1 MEIINIGNTFYTNY
15 VLRFEKNVILIDCG
29 YNCSYKTFLK
39 KIAKHGV
46 ELEDIKVVLLTHV
59 HQDHVSYM
67 EELLK
72 NIKPILIVG
81 KGAIDLIKLG
91 EDQFYYFTSKQNRKL
106 TYFTAKLRGGPASWN
121 PFDIEQYN
129 PVVVEKDDSE
139 TLKEYNATIYTLPGH
154 TADSIGLRIG
164 DDFFVGDAIM
174 NCIPAKN
181 LLPLLISSADDFKA
195 SYEKMVN
202 LASKRY
208 FSGHGKVVD
217 LEKLKSKKQF
227 VDAVVE
233 Y

>member
-29 YNCSYKTFLK
+29 YNCSYEKFLK
-39 KIAKHGV
+39 KIAKHGIA
-46 ELEDIKVVLLTHV
+46 LEDIKVVLLTHV

-81 KGAIDLIKLG
+81 KGAIDLLKLG
-91 EDQFYYFTSKQNRKL
+91 EDQFYYFTSPKNRKL

-129 PVVVEKDDSE
+129 PIVVEKDDSE
-139 TLKEYNATIYTLPGH
+139 TLKDYGATIYTLPGH
-154 TADSIGLRIG
+154 TADSIGLKIG
-164 DDFFVGDAIM
+164 DDFIVGDAIM

-181 LLPLLISSADDFKA
+181 LLPLLISSANDFKA

-202 LASKRY
+202 IGAKRY
-208 FSGHGKVVD
+208 FSGHGKVID
-217 LEKLKSKKQF
+217 LEKLKSVKQF
-227 VDAVVE
+227 VDEVVE